1 MKEKIKEE
9 SNEQRK
15 RIIKE
20 NKQIIKMKKLMIKNG
35 RIKGKWKKKKVW
47 AKWRKKLTKERR

>member
-1 MKEKIKEE
+1 MKEKSKEE

-35 RIKGKWKKKKVW
+35 RIKGK
-47 AKWRKKLTKERR
+47 

>member
-1 MKEKIKEE
+1 MKEKSKEE

-20 NKQIIKMKKLMIKNG
+20 NKQIIKMKKLMIEWKN
-35 RIKGKWKKKKVW
+35 
-47 AKWRKKLTKERR
+47 KERQN